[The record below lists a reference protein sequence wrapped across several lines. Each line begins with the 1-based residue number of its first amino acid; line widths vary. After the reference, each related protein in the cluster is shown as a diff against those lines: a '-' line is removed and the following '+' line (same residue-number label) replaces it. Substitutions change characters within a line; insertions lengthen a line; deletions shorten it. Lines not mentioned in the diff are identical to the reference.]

1 MTLVGFKKATIG
13 VHDSSGVLV
22 STHVIEGKQNE
33 GATSTAEI
41 NGLSAA
47 PAKVHGS
54 NIAYYVSQRGTGNVT
69 VNLGVLDLPDAV
81 NDVLLGY
88 KLVESGI
95 AYIGQDTEPPYCS
108 ILLES
113 SNLQGATALFGL
125 FKGKFSKE
133 TLNMATLNSDETFT
147 PEAETYVFTAIEDDK
162 EGDSLGQTVGKY
174 VGSDET
180 AITTLR
186 GQVLPSA
193 PETIPVG

>member
-1 MTLVGFKKATIG
+1 MTLVGFKRATIG
-13 VHDSSGVLV
+13 VLDADGNTL

-47 PAKVHGS
+47 ATKAHGS
-54 NIAYYVSQRGTGNVT
+54 NIAYYVSQRGTGNIT
-69 VNLGVLDLPDAV
+69 ANLGVLDLPDAV

-88 KLVESGI
+88 KVVEETGI
-95 AYIGQDTEPPYCS
+95 SYIGNDTEPPYCS
-108 ILLES
+108 VLLES

-133 TLNMATLNSDETFT
+133 TIAMNTLNSDESFT
-147 PEAETYVFTAIEDDK
+147 PEAETFVFTAIEDDK
-162 EGDSLGQTVGKY
+162 EGDSNGQAVGKY

-180 AITTLR
+180 AITALR
-186 GQVLPSA
+186 DQVLPTT
-193 PETIPVG
+193 PEG